1 MPKVIKGMP
10 RWRSDELEIL
20 RQMAPQK
27 TNAQLAEI
35 LVGRSLDSIACKI
48 SSPKLRGK
56 HRNTPLIRNIQ
67 KEPRYRVRTMMD
79 ISARIA
85 QLKRW
90 KREAA

>member
-35 LVGRSLDSIACKI
+35 LVGRSLDSIAA
-48 SSPKLRGK
+48 KLV
-56 HRNTPLIRNIQ
+56 PLSYEGNIAILRSFGTS
-67 KEPRYRVRTMMD
+67 KKNLV
-79 ISARIA
+79 IG
-85 QLKRW
+85 
-90 KREAA
+90 